1 MTRTLLLCMLAALGA
16 HATPAK
22 AADFAADVARSD
34 GWVGWR
40 VPLVD
45 GARAPCCY
53 STRRGVPLEVGCDLD
68 ARVGIFGTSDGDPR
82 HDTEL
87 AVYARVVKG
96 RIDDVRAVGASCPV
110 RGAKPIREIDA
121 VVPAH
126 SVDLLAAWAT
136 EPRSAKADIDSALSA
151 IAYHAEPAATRALA
165 TLAEP
170 RHAQETREQ
179 ALFWLGQ
186 ARGADGAG
194 IVEHYATTDA
204 DPDLREHAI
213 FALSQASG
221 VDAYARILAI
231 SRSDR
236 SDHVRSQALFWM
248 AQMGD
253 PRAAADIT
261 SAVAGDT
268 SADVRE
274 QAVFALSQLGDDKAE
289 DALIAILRG
298 TYPRDAKKQA
308 LFWLGQSGSPR
319 ALQALDDVLAKAG
332 AASPSR

>member
-1 MTRTLLLCMLAALGA
+1 MSRSLLWCMLAALGA
-16 HATPAK
+16 HAIPVQ
-22 AADFAADVARSD
+22 AADFAADVVHGD

-45 GARAPCCY
+45 GVRAPCCY
-53 STRRGVPLEVGCDLD
+53 GVKRGAPLEVGCDFD
-68 ARVGIFGTSDGDPR
+68 ARIGVFGSSDGDLR
-82 HDTEL
+82 NDTEL
-87 AVYARVVKG
+87 AVYARVVHG

-110 RGAKPIREIDA
+110 RAATPIREIDA
-121 VVPAH
+121 VEPAR
-126 SVDLLAAWAT
+126 SVELLAAWAA
-136 EPRSAKADIDSALSA
+136 EPRSAKADVDSALSA
-151 IAYHAEPAATRALA
+151 IAYHAEPAATHALA

-170 RHAQETREQ
+170 RHPQETREQ

-194 IVEHYATTDA
+194 VVEHYATTDA
-204 DPDLREHAI
+204 DPSLREHAI
-213 FALSQASG
+213 FALSQASD

-261 SAVAGDT
+261 AAVVGDASAE
-268 SADVRE
+268 VRE
-274 QAVFALSQLGDDKAE
+274 QAVFALSQLGDDTAE

-298 TYPRDAKKQA
+298 TYPREAKKQA

-319 ALQALDDVLAKAG
+319 ALQALDEVLAKAG

>member
-1 MTRTLLLCMLAALGA
+1 MIKPSLLCVLAAVGA
-16 HATPAK
+16 LASPAG
-22 AADFAADVARSD
+22 AADFAADVVRSD

-53 STRRGVPLEVGCDLD
+53 GAKRGAPLEVGCDFD
-68 ARVGIFGTSDGDPR
+68 RRIGVFGTSDGDVR

-87 AVYARVVKG
+87 AVYARVEHG
-96 RIDDVRAVGASCPV
+96 RIEDVRAVGASCPV
-110 RGAKPIREIDA
+110 RTAKPVRELDPIE
-121 VVPAH
+121 PGR
-126 SVDLLAAWAT
+126 SIDLLATWAV
-136 EPRSAKADIDSALSA
+136 EPRAGKADVDAALSA
-151 IAYHAEPAATRALA
+151 IAYHADSRATRALA

-170 RHAQETREQ
+170 EHEQEMRKQ

-186 ARGADGAG
+186 ARGAEGAR
-194 IVEHYATTDA
+194 IIEHHAMTDA
-204 DPDLREHAI
+204 DPDLRENAI

-248 AQMGD
+248 AQMDD
-253 PRAAADIT
+253 PRAAADI
-261 SAVAGDT
+261 SAAAATDA

-274 QAVFALSQLGDDKAE
+274 QAVFALSQLDDGE
-289 DALIAILRG
+289 GEEALIAILRG
-298 TYPRDAKKQA
+298 AYPREAKKQA

-319 ALQALDDVLAKAG
+319 ALQALEDVLAKAG
-332 AASPSR
+332 SRAR